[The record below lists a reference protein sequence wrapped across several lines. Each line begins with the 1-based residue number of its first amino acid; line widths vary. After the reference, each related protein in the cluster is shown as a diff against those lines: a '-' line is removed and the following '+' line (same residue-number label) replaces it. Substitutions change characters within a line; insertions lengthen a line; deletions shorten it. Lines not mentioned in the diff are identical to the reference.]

1 MAGRGA
7 RRDGREEG
15 ISTVE
20 VVILTPVLFLFTL
33 TMVGLALF
41 AQNVSQVQDAA
52 SDAARMASLQDSSTA
67 MKSQA
72 TAAAAADLNRTCVP
86 SVVFPQFSSLSGQ
99 EANVTVLE
107 ATVTC
112 TIDVFGV
119 THTVTE
125 SAYAP
130 VDVYGGERP

>member
-1 MAGRGA
+1 MAGRRA
-7 RRDGREEG
+7 RRSGREKG

-52 SDAARMASLQDSSTA
+52 SDAARMAALQSPGLARTN
-67 MKSQA
+67 QA
-72 TAAAAADLNRTCVP
+72 KTTAAEDLDHTCVP
-86 SVVFPQFSSLSGQ
+86 EVKFPSAPNLTGRD
-99 EANVTVLE
+99 ANVTVLE
-107 ATVTC
+107 TTVVC
-112 TIDVFGV
+112 TVDVFGV
-119 THTVTE
+119 THTITE

-130 VDVYGGERP
+130 VDVYGGEHQ